1 MRASPPANEPDR
13 LAALSRYEVLDSEP
27 EDAFDDIAR
36 VACEVT
42 GAPIALVT
50 LVDADRQWF
59 KARVN
64 LDQVTE
70 TPRDMSVCAHA
81 ILAPTEVLVIPDL
94 RADPRSSDNPLVL
107 SNSGFR
113 FYAGAPLV
121 TDDGLALGTLCVFD
135 REPRELDGGQVE
147 ALRTLAHRVMRE
159 LELRRELLELGALV
173 RAGAM
178 PRPPDVL
185 QAVID
190 RSPAPVYVKD
200 RRGRYI
206 LANRALHDLIGGNVL
221 GKTDFELFPE
231 HVAAAYVANDRQVI
245 ETASPVEAE
254 EKNPDG
260 ERTFLSLKFPLLD
273 WSGDVY
279 ALCGISTDITGRARL
294 QRQAGLLKAAQM
306 VDVLDRVADGFVALD
321 RDWNYTYVN
330 EKAAQMFGRT
340 PEDLIG
346 KHIWT
351 EFPEG
356 VGQPFHLN
364 YERALREQVVVK
376 FEEHYAPWDRWF
388 ENRVYPSGDGVAIFF
403 TDITDRRQA
412 EEERRR
418 LLGHLVDA
426 QEAERSRIAAG
437 IHDDSIQSLGGLGLR
452 LDLLADHVADD
463 EAREALDEAKAAVRE
478 SIGRLRTLVFDLKP
492 PALESGLVLALK
504 ELFAQRAGE
513 WSFDPTVEDR
523 LQAEPDEDV
532 RSVLYRVACEALGN
546 VQKHA
551 RASRVDVVLES
562 SDGGVAMSLTDDGIG
577 FAPAPSRPG
586 HFGLTSMRERAE
598 LAGGRLAVHSRPG
611 GGTTVDAWVPS
622 GG

>member
-1 MRASPPANEPDR
+1 MRASLPANEPDR

-42 GAPIALVT
+42 GAPVALVT
-50 LVDADRQWF
+50 LVDAERQWF

-70 TPRDMSVCAHA
+70 TPRDMSLCAHA
-81 ILAPTEVLVIPDL
+81 ILEPSRVLVIPDL
-94 RADPRSSDNPLVL
+94 REDPRTADNPLVQ
-107 SNSGFR
+107 STGFC

-135 REPRELDGGQVE
+135 REPRSLESSQVD
-147 ALRTLAHRVMRE
+147 ALRTLARRVMRE
-159 LELRRELLELGALV
+159 LELRRELLELGAMV

-178 PRPPDVL
+178 PRAPDVL

-206 LANRALHDLIGGNVL
+206 LANRALHDLIGSDVL

-231 HVAAAYVANDRQVI
+231 EVAAAYVANDRRVI
-245 ETASPVEAE
+245 ETGAPVEAE
-254 EKNPDG
+254 EANPDG

-273 WSGDVY
+273 WSGEAF
-279 ALCGISTDITGRARL
+279 ALCGISTDITDRTNL

-306 VDVLDRVADGFVALD
+306 VDVLDRVADGFVALS
-321 RDWNYTYVN
+321 RDWRYTYVN

-340 PEDLIG
+340 TEDLIG

-356 VGQPFHLN
+356 VGQPFQLN

-376 FEEHYAPWDRWF
+376 FEDYYAPWNRWY
-388 ENRVYPSGDGVAIFF
+388 ENRVYPSADGVAIFF
-403 TDITDRRQA
+403 TDITERRQA

-418 LLGHLVDA
+418 LLAHLVDA
-426 QEAERSRIAAG
+426 QESERSRIAAG

-452 LDLLADHVADD
+452 LDMLADHVAD
-463 EAREALDEAKAAVRE
+463 EQGREALDQVRATVRE

-492 PALESGLVLALK
+492 PALESGLVPALN
-504 ELFAQRAGE
+504 ELFAQRTGE
-513 WSFDPTVEDR
+513 WGFEHSVENR
-523 LQAEPDEDV
+523 LDAEPDEDV
-532 RSVLYRVACEALGN
+532 RSVLYRVACEALSN
-546 VQKHA
+546 VHKHA
-551 RASRVDVVLES
+551 RASRVDVVVET
-562 SDGGVAMSLTDDGIG
+562 SDGGVAMSLRDDGLG
-577 FAPAPSRPG
+577 FSPSPSRPG

-598 LAGGRLAVHSRPG
+598 LAGGRLSVRSEPG
-611 GGTTVDAWVPS
+611 HGTTVEAWVPS